1 MVVLGNTSP
10 FKEWNISIETTGTG
24 IYILYSG
31 GEIIY
36 IGKADSDGG
45 IKRKLADHKKGS
57 EGPCT
62 LGANAYK
69 YELNS
74 SPQFREKELLAE
86 HMRAFGKLPRCNVR
100 FG

>member
-1 MVVLGNTSP
+1 MPVYGNSYP
-10 FKEWNISIETTGTG
+10 FREGCISIETTGAG

-36 IGKADSDGG
+36 IGKADSVGG
-45 IKRKLADHKKGS
+45 IKRKLVDHKRGR

-69 YELNS
+69 YELSS

-86 HMRAFGKLPRCNVR
+86 HMRTFGKLPRCNVR
-100 FG
+100 FS